1 MSILIPILV
10 LTGVGVVAGL
20 ALAFFS
26 RVFYVP
32 EDPRVD
38 QLEEALPGA
47 NCGACGFAGCR
58 DYAKGLVARN
68 GDVPPCPVGGQ
79 STAEK
84 VAAIL
89 GIAVSDVEEKVA
101 LVRCAG
107 TRDRAAARGSMV
119 GVRDCAA
126 AALLGGPK
134 SCRFGCM
141 GLGDCGTVCP
151 TKAITVYGG
160 GVAVVDPALCIGCGL
175 CVSKCPI
182 DCIEMVPKGRRVHV
196 LCNSRDPALVTR
208 AACKVGCIACN
219 LCTKK
224 DPSFVV
230 ASNVAAFTG
239 TTCDPEFCF
248 ACPNDVIVHTDRYE
262 VLAFIESEEAR
273 TDYEAEKNEFKE
285 KEKAARAAAR
295 PAREPKNAGG
305 QP

>member
-79 STAEK
+79 ATAEK

-89 GIAVSDVEEKVA
+89 GIAVSEVEEKVA

-107 TRDRAAARGSMV
+107 TRERAAARGSMV

-141 GLGDCGTVCP
+141 GFGDCGTVCP

-230 ASNVAAFTG
+230 TSNVAAFTG

-248 ACPNDVIVHTDRYE
+248 ACPNDVIVHTDHYE

-273 TDYEAEKNEFKE
+273 TDYEAEKNGFKE